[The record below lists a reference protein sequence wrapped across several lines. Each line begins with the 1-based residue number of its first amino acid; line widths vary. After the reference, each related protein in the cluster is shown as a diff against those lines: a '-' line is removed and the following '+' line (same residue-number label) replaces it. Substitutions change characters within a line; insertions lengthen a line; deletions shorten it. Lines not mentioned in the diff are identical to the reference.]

1 MPGPKKKAE
10 SKRNS
15 DDWVPFTVFIK
26 PETKER
32 LRKAILRTQL
42 VGTADMAFQNS
53 QPADQSE
60 FTEAALQLFLGKMES
75 KLALRFSEFFP

>member
-15 DDWVPFTVFIK
+15 DDWVAFTAFMR

-32 LRKAILRTQL
+32 MRKAILRSQL
-42 VGTADMAFQNS
+42 VGTADIAFTNS
-53 QPADQSE
+53 LPADQSE
-60 FTEAALQLFLGKMES
+60 FIEMALQPFLKEMES

>member
-15 DDWVPFTVFIK
+15 DDWVSFTAFIK

-32 LRKAILRTQL
+32 MRKAILRTRL
-42 VGTADMAFQNS
+42 VGFDKAFQNS

-60 FTEAALQLFLGKMES
+60 FTEAALQLFLQEMES

>member
-1 MPGPKKKAE
+1 MPGPKKRAE

-15 DDWVPFTVFIK
+15 DDWVAFTAFLK

-32 LRKAILRTQL
+32 MRKAILRTRL
-42 VGTADMAFQNS
+42 VGCADKAFQNS

-60 FTEAALQLFLGKMES
+60 FIEAALQPFLKEMES

>member
-15 DDWVPFTVFIK
+15 DDWVPFTAFIK

-32 LRKAILRTQL
+32 MRKAILRTRL
-42 VGTADMAFQNS
+42 CRFDKAFQNS

-60 FTEAALQLFLGKMES
+60 FIEAALQLFLEEMEPRI
-75 KLALRFSEFFP
+75 ALRFSEFFP